1 MRNLRVSR
9 PAGLPAA
16 VAGIFSGLRFRI
28 SRSLAAS
35 AAKVVVMLLTA
46 SLAALAARAAAH
58 YQLLI
63 SFGSP
68 DVSGQNPEAP
78 LIQGSDG
85 ALYGTTYYGGAS
97 NAGAVFKLNQ
107 DGTGYRV
114 LHSFAAFAGG
124 EGAWALSGQG
134 GGGDGDRYGATQH
147 SGRNG

>member
-9 PAGLPAA
+9 PAGLPAT
-16 VAGIFSGLRFRI
+16 VPGIFSSLRFRI

-35 AAKVVVMLLTA
+35 AAKVVVILLSA
-46 SLAALAARAAAH
+46 SLAAPWARAAVH

-68 DVSGQNPEAP
+68 NVSGQNPEAP
-78 LIQGSDG
+78 LVQGSDG

-114 LHSFAAFAGG
+114 LHSFAGFAASDGERPLAG
-124 EGAWALSGQG
+124 VVEGSEGAL
-134 GGGDGDRYGATQH
+134 DGT
-147 SGRNG
+147 